1 MNPASDCSP
10 RPKRRVNEFVVG
22 EVGAMKSFGL
32 INMGILPLLLEAMT
46 PAYAQHDQREQESRR
61 PNQEQEAKPERQQ
74 PAPTPGKQ
82 QPSQPGPERPQ
93 PPPTHGRQ
101 QPPQSR
107 PERQPPQPKPAGH
120 EGPRRP
126 QEPTYNG
133 RPQSASP
140 ARPEEGQRTRGQ
152 QQQQQQQAP
161 RAQQEQ
167 KQRQQNPKGQ
177 QDPKQIQEQQRQQQA
192 HRPAQQVQREYENQH
207 KGAWLDHRAH
217 NWQAEHRGWDQR
229 GGYKGYRI
237 PNARYRSSFGPS
249 HSFRMYSFQLM
260 VVSGF
265 PRFQYGGLWF
275 SVMDPWPEYWS
286 DNWYGNDDLYVE
298 FYMGGYYLRNRMH
311 PLDRMALTVTVS

>member
-1 MNPASDCSP
+1 MRA
-10 RPKRRVNEFVVG
+10 
-22 EVGAMKSFGL
+22 FGL

-61 PNQEQEAKPERQQ
+61 PNQEQEARPERQQ
-74 PAPTPGKQ
+74 PPPAPERQQPPPSEE
-82 QPSQPGPERPQ
+82 QPSQPRPERP
-93 PPPTHGRQ
+93 
-101 QPPQSR
+101 
-107 PERQPPQPKPAGH
+107 PPQPKPVAH
-120 EGPRRP
+120 EEPRRP
-126 QEPTYNG
+126 QEPTPSG

-140 ARPEEGQRTRGQ
+140 VHPEEQERARGQ
-152 QQQQQQQAP
+152 QQQKQQQASK
-161 RAQQEQ
+161 AQQEQ

-177 QDPKQIQEQQRQQQA
+177 QDPKQVQEQQRQQQA
-192 HRPAQQVQREYENQH
+192 RRPAQQVQREYENQH

-217 NWQAEHRGWDQR
+217 NWQAEHRSWDQR

-237 PNARYRSSFGPS
+237 SNARYRSSFGPS
-249 HSFRMYSFQLM
+249 HSFRMFSFPLM
-260 VVSGF
+260 VVGGF

-311 PLDRMALTVTVS
+311 PLDRMALTVYVS